1 MNGKVILVGAGPGD
15 SGLLTLRGRAAL
27 EAADV
32 VVYDALVGQGV
43 LAMIPPNARRI
54 NVGKRSSNHLVPQH
68 EINQILLREAQEGN
82 NVVRLKGG
90 DPFLFGRGGEEL
102 ELLAEHGVDFEVV
115 PGITSAIAVPAYAG
129 IPVTH
134 RDFTSSLHI
143 ITGHTKTKA
152 EAQIDYPSLVKLNG
166 TLVFLMGISAM
177 PTIMEGLLAGGIDPD
192 MPAAVLE
199 RGTTAHQR
207 RVVSTVKNLVEDTR
221 AAGIQT
227 PAIIVVGRVCAL
239 ADQFHWAED
248 RPLGGLRIL
257 ITRPRELMSAFAG
270 RLRALGAEVVELP
283 SIATQAIP
291 DNTALTG
298 ALSCLDRYQ
307 WLTFTSPSGV
317 RIFFEEL
324 RRMRRDVRCL
334 AGLKLAAIGPSTAR
348 ALEEHGLQIDLM
360 PERYDAAHLG
370 EALGA
375 AADGGRVLLLR
386 AKIGSPELTRALER
400 AGVEYDDVPLY
411 ETVYACANAELVKD
425 QLEQGEVDYVAF
437 TSASTVKGF
446 VGAMGDLDY
455 SKLNAVCI
463 GEQTAAEAQQY
474 GMKIVT
480 AQSATIDSMI
490 DCLAG
495 LSRLKEGGV

>member
-68 EINQILLREAQEGN
+68 EINQILLHEAQEGN

-143 ITGHTKTKA
+143 ITGHTKAKA

-207 RVVSTVKNLVEDTR
+207 RVVSTVKNLVEDAC
-221 AAGIQT
+221 AAGIKT

-239 ADQFHWAED
+239 AGQFHWAED

-298 ALSCLDRYQ
+298 AFSCLDRYQ

-317 RIFFEEL
+317 RIF
-324 RRMRRDVRCL
+324 
-334 AGLKLAAIGPSTAR
+334 
-348 ALEEHGLQIDLM
+348 
-360 PERYDAAHLG
+360 
-370 EALGA
+370 
-375 AADGGRVLLLR
+375 
-386 AKIGSPELTRALER
+386 
-400 AGVEYDDVPLY
+400 
-411 ETVYACANAELVKD
+411 
-425 QLEQGEVDYVAF
+425 
-437 TSASTVKGF
+437 
-446 VGAMGDLDY
+446 
-455 SKLNAVCI
+455 
-463 GEQTAAEAQQY
+463 
-474 GMKIVT
+474 
-480 AQSATIDSMI
+480 
-490 DCLAG
+490 
-495 LSRLKEGGV
+495 